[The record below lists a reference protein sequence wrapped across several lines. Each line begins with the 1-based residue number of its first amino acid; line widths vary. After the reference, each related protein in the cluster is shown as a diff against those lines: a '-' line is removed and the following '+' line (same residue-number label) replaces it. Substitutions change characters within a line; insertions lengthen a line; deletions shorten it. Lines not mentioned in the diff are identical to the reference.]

1 MQLSGLNEISNEV
14 LLINIADTLRI
25 LGSQLFG
32 SKERPKLLADLALE
46 KREYRVTD
54 RKRDAVR
61 DMILEEAR
69 RRMEEQH
76 G

>member
-1 MQLSGLNEISNEV
+1 MQIAGMNEISNEV

-25 LGSQLFG
+25 IGHQLFG
-32 SKERPKLLADLALE
+32 NKERPKLLADLAME
-46 KREYRVTD
+46 QRVYRVTD

-69 RRMEEQH
+69 TRMEEQH

>member
-1 MQLSGLNEISNEV
+1 MQIGEISEISNEV

-25 LGSQLFG
+25 IGHRLFG
-32 SKERPKLLADLALE
+32 SKEQPKLLADLVME

-54 RKRDAVR
+54 RKRDTVR

-69 RRMEEQH
+69 ARMEEQN